1 VCQGGAKKRDMKRT
15 IIVAFIYLSG
25 SFLGYEY
32 CKHNLMSS
40 GVIKTWTVGNRNFSI
55 GLSLGSWF
63 TVVAMG
69 IVYLV
74 QSSDNDTP
82 AKW

>member
-15 IIVAFIYLSG
+15 IIVAFI
-25 SFLGYEY
+25 YEY

-69 IVYLV
+69 IVDLV